1 MKMIKD
7 FDKFINENFGMDVP
21 GETNHMT
28 EADSD
33 ANMALG
39 QLRRTKDF
47 AEMLIPMIEGM
58 GDMEPWVQSK
68 ITKAEDYLNA
78 VLNYYKG
85 QEGVTE
91 SLDEDE
97 APMKFKRGDKIEY
110 KQLFGMGSK
119 QDWTTLKGV
128 VMKVKNKKKS
138 PFGRPFPHQE
148 LTLQSGAVVS
158 PFGHKDIILAES
170 INEAKFDKKKLL
182 KAIKNHDDATI
193 LANGREYIIYNPDSN
208 NQDNADMWHDDVIF
222 ALDPDGEEHEIRY
235 KDIER
240 FNEAKFTEYD
250 NNELA
255 AYVKNNPKDKEAAK
269 ELHKRSQK
277 LKGLTRTDESNLSEA
292 KVTKKSVGKASDDLA
307 KIIIQLKDN
316 LGKLQSAKS
325 DKERAKYIEI
335 AKDLTQQRKD
345 ASATLDLAIAKLD
358 KNAELTA
365 TD

>member
-47 AEMLIPMIEGM
+47 VEMLIPMIEGM

-85 QEGVTE
+85 QEGITE
-91 SLDEDE
+91 ASNSLDEDE

-110 KQLFGMGSK
+110 RQLFGMGSK
-119 QDWTTLKGV
+119 QDWVTLKGV

-148 LTLQSGAVVS
+148 LTLQGGAVVS
-158 PFGHKDIILAES
+158 PFVHKDIILTES
-170 INEAKFDKKKLL
+170 MNEAKFDKKKLL

-193 LANGREYIIYNPDSN
+193 LVKGREYIIYNPDSN
-208 NQDNADMWHDDVIF
+208 NQDNADMWQDDVIF
-222 ALDPDGEEHEIRY
+222 ALDPDGEEHEIKY

-240 FNEAKFTEYD
+240 FNESV
-250 NNELA
+250 N
-255 AYVKNNPKDKEAAK
+255 
-269 ELHKRSQK
+269 
-277 LKGLTRTDESNLSEA
+277 EA

-316 LGKLQSAKS
+316 LAKLQSAKS
-325 DKERAKYIEI
+325 DEERAKYIEI

-345 ASATLDLAIAKLD
+345 ASAALDLAIAKLD

>member
-21 GETNHMT
+21 SETNHMT

-47 AEMLIPMIEGM
+47 VEMLIPMIEGM

-85 QEGVTE
+85 QEGITE
-91 SLDEDE
+91 ASNSLDEDE

-119 QDWTTLKGV
+119 QDWVTLKGV

-158 PFGHKDIILAES
+158 PFVHKDIILAES
-170 INEAKFDKKKLL
+170 MNEAKFDKKKLL

-193 LANGREYIIYNPDSN
+193 LVKGREYIIYNPDSN
-208 NQDNADMWHDDVIF
+208 NQDNADMWHDDVVF
-222 ALDPDGEEHEIRY
+222 ALDPDGEEHEIKY

-240 FNEAKFTEYD
+240 FNESV
-250 NNELA
+250 N
-255 AYVKNNPKDKEAAK
+255 
-269 ELHKRSQK
+269 
-277 LKGLTRTDESNLSEA
+277 EA

-316 LGKLQSAKS
+316 LAKLQSAKS
-325 DKERAKYIEI
+325 DEERAKYIEI

-345 ASATLDLAIAKLD
+345 ASAALDLAISKLD

>member
-47 AEMLIPMIEGM
+47 VEMLIPMIEGM

-85 QEGVTE
+85 QEGITE
-91 SLDEDE
+91 ASNSLDEDE

-119 QDWTTLKGV
+119 QDWVTLKGV

-148 LTLQSGAVVS
+148 LTLQGGAVVS
-158 PFGHKDIILAES
+158 PFVHKDIILTES
-170 INEAKFDKKKLL
+170 MNEAKFDKKKLL

-193 LANGREYIIYNPDSN
+193 LVKGREYIIYNPDSN
-208 NQDNADMWHDDVIF
+208 NQDNADMWQDDVIF
-222 ALDPDGEEHEIRY
+222 ALDPDGEEHEIKY

-240 FNEAKFTEYD
+240 FNESV
-250 NNELA
+250 N
-255 AYVKNNPKDKEAAK
+255 
-269 ELHKRSQK
+269 
-277 LKGLTRTDESNLSEA
+277 EA

-316 LGKLQSAKS
+316 LAKLQSAKS
-325 DKERAKYIEI
+325 DEERAKYIEI

-345 ASATLDLAIAKLD
+345 ASAALDLAIAKLD

>member
-91 SLDEDE
+91 
-97 APMKFKRGDKIEY
+97 A
-110 KQLFGMGSK
+110 SK
-119 QDWTTLKGV
+119 SQ
-128 VMKVKNKKKS
+128 
-138 PFGRPFPHQE
+138 
-148 LTLQSGAVVS
+148 
-158 PFGHKDIILAES
+158 
-170 INEAKFDKKKLL
+170 NEAKFNKKKLL

-335 AKDLTQQRKD
+335 AKDLTQQRKE
-345 ASATLDLAIAKLD
+345 ASATLDLAIEQFNKT
-358 KNAELTA
+358 AELTA